1 MLVIKF
7 LLFLLSMLGY
17 TNWLK
22 TKGKIDHRL
31 VYIEVIAAQ
40 ILILYLAA
48 LLGYLEIVGAILYYL
63 GLILLLGYFWYYRSK
78 ALLSQLLYWE
88 FATVLMLLYLVVFIL
103 GMWDLKLVHYDNFTH
118 WATIVKFLVMN
129 HHLPT
134 AHDTIITYN
143 TYPVGSSMFLY
154 YIGRFVGFHD
164 GILMIGQFLTIAAAQ
179 YAVFATTLDR
189 KRALP
194 VAIIFVSFILVMYFN
209 IAIRYNNLL
218 VDALIAVLAI
228 GALAGIYAY
237 PKQPIRTSLHVDLVL
252 SVLILV
258 KTSAVFFV
266 AIVLMYYVGHMIK
279 LHRKAAQKVGW
290 ATFITVLMPFVFN
303 FSWSLHVK
311 NVIGTAA
318 STKHQVGAG
327 SVTEILNGQLTPE
340 MTQVVDVF
348 MDTVL
353 DIQTPSTM
361 QFVLLLGGFLIFTL
375 FYGFKFKKWRVN
387 LGTWFFLIVMT
398 LVYYIGN
405 LIMFLTAMP
414 HDEAIRVAGYER
426 YLSTMVIFVLGV
438 LTITLV
444 RQLDRAFYEQRHEY
458 RNNHSFKNM
467 FNKKVYQT
475 SVMLITFFFVGNCV
489 SEVNGMHYIENSQG
503 NNAPTML
510 QAAIKGQTFDMNGR
524 YLIVSSNQ
532 EWVDNYLLMYLG
544 RYQMWADDVVQRY
557 DFVMDN
563 QQFIELLNGFDGV
576 VVMDDHYTFN
586 AMIEKLTGKKLTPGY
601 YPIDSLGLPKE

>member
-7 LLFLLSMLGY
+7 ILFLLSMLGY
-17 TNWLK
+17 TNWLR
-22 TKGKIDHRL
+22 TKGKIDQRL

-40 ILILYLAA
+40 ILILYIAA

-63 GLILLLGYFWYYRSK
+63 GLILLLGYFWYYRHK
-78 ALLSQLLYWE
+78 ALWSQLLYWE
-88 FATVLMLLYLVVFIL
+88 FATVLMLFYLVVFVV
-103 GMWDLKLVHYDNFTH
+103 GMWDLKLVHNDNFTH

-134 AHDTIITYN
+134 AQDTIIAYN
-143 TYPVGSSMFLY
+143 TYPVGSAMFLY
-154 YIGRFVGFHD
+154 YIGRFVGFQD

-179 YAVFATTLDR
+179 YAMFATTLDR
-189 KRALP
+189 KRAFP

-218 VDALIAVLAI
+218 VDALMAVLAI

-237 PKQPIRTSLHVDLVL
+237 PKQPIRTSLHVGLVL

-266 AIVLMYYVGHMIK
+266 AIVLIYYVGHMIK
-279 LHRKAAQKVGW
+279 LRRKASQKVGW

-318 STKHQVGAG
+318 STKHQVSVG
-327 SVTEILNGQLTPE
+327 SVSEILKGQLTPE
-340 MTQVVDVF
+340 MTQVVEVF
-348 MDTVL
+348 METAL
-353 DIQTPSTM
+353 NIQTPSTM
-361 QFVLLLGGFLIFTL
+361 QLALLLGGFFIFTI
-375 FYGFKFKKWRVN
+375 FYGIKYKQWRVN
-387 LGTWFFLIVMT
+387 FGTWFFLIVMT

-438 LTITLV
+438 LTITFV
-444 RQLDRAFYEQRHEY
+444 RQLDRAFYEQRYEY
-458 RNNHSFKNM
+458 RNNYSFKNM

-475 SVMLITFFFVGNCV
+475 SVMLMTFFFVGNCV
-489 SEVNGMHYIENSQG
+489 SEVNGMHFIENNQG

-532 EWVDNYLLMYLG
+532 EWVDSYLLMYLG
-544 RYQMWADDVVQRY
+544 RYQMWADDVVQGY
-557 DFVMDN
+557 DFVMND

-576 VVMDDHYTFN
+576 VVMDDHFTFN
-586 AMIEKLTGKKLTPGY
+586 AMIEKITGKQLTPGY
-601 YPIDSLGLPKE
+601 YPIDSLGLPKG